1 MSHHIERIT
10 FEGGNMLIR
19 SNGRKYRVRTD
30 MISARLLRAD
40 QATKEAVRFSPEGY
54 TISWPKLQ
62 LEIQVA
68 GLFQMCQSTF

>member
-1 MSHHIERIT
+1 MSQYIERIS
-10 FEGGNMLIR
+10 FDGNNMLIR

-30 MISARLLRAD
+30 LISARLARAD

-62 LEIQVA
+62 LELSVA
-68 GLFQMCQSTF
+68 SLFQMCQVTY